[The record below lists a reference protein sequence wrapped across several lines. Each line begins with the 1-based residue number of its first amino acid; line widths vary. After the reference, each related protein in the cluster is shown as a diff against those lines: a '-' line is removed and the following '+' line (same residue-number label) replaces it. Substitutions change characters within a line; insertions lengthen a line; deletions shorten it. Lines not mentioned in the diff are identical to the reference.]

1 MTGMPDVATTATRI
15 GCGAGFAGDR
25 FEPALDLLER
35 GNLDYLVLECL
46 AERTIAAGTL
56 RRRTDPQGGY
66 DPFLERRLAPLLPV
80 AAARGVKLV
89 TNLGAADPTAGG
101 EAAARLARRLGLDL
115 AIAVVTG
122 DDVSA
127 SLDID
132 RPALEDGLP
141 LGDHGRLVSAHAYL
155 GADAVKTALDAG
167 ADLVITGRVADPS
180 LFVGCLA
187 HHRGWDLADTALAA
201 HGTLVGHLL
210 ECAGQVTGGYFA
222 DPPLSEVPGLA
233 HLGFPLAE
241 VTDTEAVITKLPGT
255 GGRIDAATVA
265 EQLAYEI
272 GDPSCYPTPDVRAD
286 FTAVTVEN
294 LGGDRVKVAGAR
306 GSRAPDDLKVSVGYQ
321 DGYRCEAEIDYAGTG
336 ARRRAELAGAI
347 VRERTAGLFRQFH
360 EDLLGVDPVRQPDGQ
375 PLPGSG
381 RCRLSLTARA
391 NDADTAA
398 RLGEEVTALYTNG
411 PAGGGGV
418 RVTTE
423 PVLGVLSSTVGRAAA
438 TVSVAV
444 ARSGA

>member
-1 MTGMPDVATTATRI
+1 MSGSAATSTRI
-15 GCGAGFAGDR
+15 ACGAGFAGDR

-46 AERTIAAGTL
+46 AERTIAAGAL
-56 RRRTDPQGGY
+56 RLLTDPQGGY

-80 AAARGVKLV
+80 VASSGVKLV
-89 TNLGAADPTAGG
+89 TNLGAADPAAGG

-122 DDVSA
+122 DEVSA
-127 SLDID
+127 SLDIG
-132 RPALEDGLP
+132 RPALEDGRP
-141 LGDHGRLVSAHAYL
+141 LAEHGRLVSAHAYL

-167 ADLVITGRVADPS
+167 ADVVITGRVADPS
-180 LFVGCLA
+180 LFLGSLA

-255 GGRIDAATVA
+255 GGRVDAATVA
-265 EQLAYEI
+265 EQLGYEI
-272 GDPSCYPTPDVRAD
+272 GDPSRYLTPDVKAD
-286 FTAVTVEN
+286 FTAVSIED
-294 LGGDRVKVAGAR
+294 LGADRVRVTGAR
-306 GSRAPDDLKVSVGYQ
+306 GSQAPDELKVSVGFQ
-321 DGYRCEAEIDYAGTG
+321 DGYRCEAEIDYTGTG
-336 ARRRAELAGAI
+336 ARRRAELAAAI
-347 VRERTAGLFRQFH
+347 VRERTAGLFRQLH
-360 EDLLGVDPVRQPDGQ
+360 EDLLGVDPIRQPDGLL
-375 PLPGSG
+375 LPGSG
-381 RCRLSLTARA
+381 RCRLSLTAQA
-391 NDADTAA
+391 DDADEAA

-423 PVLGVLSSTVGRAAA
+423 PVIGVLSSTVGRTAA
-438 TVSVAV
+438 TASVAL
-444 ARSGA
+444 ARSGE